1 MPTPVTRWIGLSLGA
16 DLCWPLC
23 FEHLLRRLD
32 LAIPWQ
38 GEEVRV
44 AVERVSIEPFDLQ
57 QRTKYTVVLDRLTH
71 WYYTSREWIKKVVI
85 LDDVYVLNNPWAVQ
99 SMEKHTTYAAMLR
112 LGCRSP
118 RPGWCRPRST
128 SRATPTSSPRYAAT
142 RSCSISGWWARMSVT
157 RSS

>member
-1 MPTPVTRWIGLSLGA
+1 MLLVGHVEHLSLGA

-44 AVERVSIEPFDLQ
+44 AVERVTIEPFDLQ

-71 WYYTSREWIKKVVI
+71 WYYTSREWIKKSVI
-85 LDDVYVLNNPWAVQ
+85 LDDVYVLNNPWAIQ
-99 SMEKHTTYAAMLR
+99 SMEKHSTYAAMMR
-112 LGCRSP
+112 LDTNQIYMFSGRRYVRYSNVSNGIDPGYPNWVDKNWMPFP
-118 RPGWCRPRST
+118 RG
-128 SRATPTSSPRYAAT
+128 
-142 RSCSISGWWARMSVT
+142 
-157 RSS
+157 